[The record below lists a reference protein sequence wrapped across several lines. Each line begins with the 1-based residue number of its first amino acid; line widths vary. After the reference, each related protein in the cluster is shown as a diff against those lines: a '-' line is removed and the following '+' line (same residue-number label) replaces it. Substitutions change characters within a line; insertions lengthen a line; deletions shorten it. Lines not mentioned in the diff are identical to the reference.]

1 MIFVS
6 LIQHFVLFFAWWIKR
21 LMRSNVWFDFGFRFI
36 FHFDF
41 EQQLTVKFE
50 FLHTFICK
58 FLLCFLLPLS
68 LSLFLYAL
76 VYSSSCLIRIHKF
89 IYVQFAF
96 YFCCKLK
103 NFRFTQAF
111 LLDIY
116 FNPVFVL
123 LFSLLFY
130 LQFVPQFVCVCT
142 L

>member
-1 MIFVS
+1 MFDLILVFVS
-6 LIQHFVLFFAWWIKR
+6 F
-21 LMRSNVWFDFGFRFI
+21 

-58 FLLCFLLPLS
+58 FLLCFLLPLFLS
-68 LSLFLYAL
+68 LSFSTLWFIQVF
-76 VYSSSCLIRIHKF
+76 VYSEYINLFMYNLRL
-89 IYVQFAF
+89 V

-123 LFSLLFY
+123 LIRLLFY